1 MKSRCPEGF
10 EEDVFPRQIIRSLD
24 NHEAGYG
31 KVAAFE
37 DCDPSLLIYR
47 KFGWLHN
54 RALLYLQDELS
65 ELEED
70 LIGSDTWDFADGDNT
85 RLFSRRVDFAE
96 GSTSY
101 RRTLMPKIYQK
112 LAEYDEFLLK
122 AKEIQSIPR
131 PSARA
136 QRTLFRLIKNSQS
149 LKVDEMDWVRF
160 GPDLAALSTGV
171 EHGWFSTAL
180 EDILNFFSRQLTTF
194 VFRDK
199 EQATMAGEEP
209 IQLLSPRR
217 FDILLR
223 MVLTIIAAVLLLA
236 PVSIL
241 FELQPSSQA
250 EAKRMG
256 NYQILTIFLFTL
268 LFSASCSIF
277 TRARRQEV
285 FTATA
290 AYCAVL
296 VVFLGNTTNVVVATN
311 GLLNQK

>member
-1 MKSRCPEGF
+1 M
-10 EEDVFPRQIIRSLD
+10 DH
-24 NHEAGYG
+24 HEAGYG

-65 ELEED
+65 ELEEE
-70 LIGSDTWDFADGDNT
+70 LIGSDSWDFADGDNT

-101 RRTLMPKIYQK
+101 RKTLIPQINKK
-112 LAEYDEFLLK
+112 LAEYDELLLK
-122 AKEIQSIPR
+122 TRELQSIPR

-160 GPDLAALSTGV
+160 GPDLAAVSTGI

-180 EDILNFFSRQLTTF
+180 EDVLNFISRRFTTH
-194 VFRDK
+194 VFRNK
-199 EQATMAGEEP
+199 EQAIMAGEEH

-217 FDILLR
+217 FDNLLR
-223 MVLTIIAAVLLLA
+223 GILTIIAAALLLA
-236 PVSIL
+236 PVCIL
-241 FELQPSSQA
+241 FELQHSTQIDI
-250 EAKRMG
+250 RQT
-256 NYQILTIFLFTL
+256 NTYQILTIFLFTL
-268 LFSASCSIF
+268 LFSASVSIF

-285 FTATA
+285 FIATA
-290 AYCAVL
+290 AYCGVL
-296 VVFLGNTTNVVVATN
+296 VVFIGNTSTIIENTN
-311 GLLNQK
+311 GVSNNTQASGLRV